1 MRWFVQEGSV
11 VRRIW
16 GKADTILLIVA
27 GSAAE
32 FALNKAVD
40 WLFFTGRLP
49 ADPLGRLFS
58 TVAYARKIVFSK
70 EDDANAVIDRMA
82 FIHHEVESQRNA
94 RIPQWAYRDVLYM
107 LIDYSIRSYELLE
120 HSLTDFE
127 KEEVYDVFKR
137 VGVRMG
143 IQDLPQEYASWVLD
157 RERHM
162 NHDLTYSQ
170 YSEKLFQE
178 YRKHLG
184 SMRYSILLSAQSLL
198 VPEKVRVTMK
208 LRSGA
213 LMKTLLP
220 LYKVSRAIS
229 ADWFFKKL
237 ILPPK
242 YLQQVMD
249 LDSQK

>member
-16 GKADTILLIVA
+16 GKADTILLIFA

-58 TVAYARKIVFSK
+58 TVAYARKI
-70 EDDANAVIDRMA
+70 
-82 FIHHEVESQRNA
+82 EVESQRNA